1 MKFIA
6 KFANTKTVTFIIGI
20 AAMIALLQ
28 YNWAHTASMF
38 QNYIA
43 DQISAKYAAFG
54 VELAVIWFS
63 WRLGQLKSLEKRV
76 FISIPGITLICV
88 MLVSMVANWSEGFK
102 VKHEIALTSQTIQL
116 VDWMDIVFGILATVM
131 VSAIV
136 FALSEVLSGDSKKLA
151 PKQIKTANDPIA
163 VSEKEVGPRICV
175 VEPEPIPNTKAT
187 KTTENYKYK
196 PKSDKENVFIK
207 YIQENPNATYRDIIN
222 NTGVVS
228 NVSQVR
234 PLAESLGYHKN
245 GNGWEKLDGI

>member
-6 KFANTKTVTFIIGI
+6 KFASAKTVTFIIGI

-43 DQISAKYAAFG
+43 DQSSARYAAFG

-63 WRLGQLKSLEKRV
+63 WRLGQLKNLEKRV

-102 VKHEIALTSQTIQL
+102 VKHGIALTSQTIQL

-151 PKQIKTANDPIA
+151 PKQIKTANDSVA
-163 VSEKEVGPRICV
+163 VSEKEIGPRICV
-175 VEPEPIPNTKAT
+175 VERESIPNTKI
-187 KTTENYKYK
+187 TETPESYKHK
-196 PKSDKENVFIK
+196 PKNDKENVFIK
-207 YIQENPNATYRDIIN
+207 YIQENPYASYRDIVK
-222 NTGVVS
+222 NTNVVS
-228 NVSQVR
+228 NVSQIKS
-234 PLAESLGYHKN
+234 LAEGVGYHKN
-245 GNGWEKLDGI
+245 GNGWEKTNE